1 MHLYKNIKSFL
12 MDQEYF
18 IDIYDKYLHVYEFI
32 DILVLNEKEVNLQ
45 LEKFK
50 LIVKGSDFRVL
61 KLTKNEILVSG
72 KVLEMR
78 FIS

>member
-1 MHLYKNIKSFL
+1 

-32 DILVLNEKEVNLQ
+32 DILVLNEEEISLQ

-72 KVLEMR
+72 QVLEMR